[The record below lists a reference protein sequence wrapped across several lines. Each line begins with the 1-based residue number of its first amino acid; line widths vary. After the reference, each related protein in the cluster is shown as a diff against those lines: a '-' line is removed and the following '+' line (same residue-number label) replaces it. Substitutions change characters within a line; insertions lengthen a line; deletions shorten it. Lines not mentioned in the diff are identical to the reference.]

1 MNVDFRVRFRGFG
14 LEFLVNICSVVGFY
28 WSRGVGASVLGRFFG
43 EGVKFGRVNGISW
56 LD

>member
-1 MNVDFRVRFRGFG
+1 MDFKVRFRVVG